1 MAEAI
6 GATRQAVSLWESGA
20 RTPRG
25 RLFDAYAEAIATLR
39 NVA

>member
-6 GATRQAVSLWESGA
+6 GVTRQAVSLWESGV

-25 RLFDAYAEAIATLR
+25 HRLDAYAEAIATLR
-39 NVA
+39 AAA